1 MPSLRLWLWY
11 IVGDVLTVQSEHKQ
25 LSRERI
31 LVMAACKCYTCDLY
45 RTTPVRPSQAKK
57 MMKSRKA
64 PKDEHKQRLRYTDK
78 TGFAAI
84 RAYEKQKRK
93 DNLWLSI

>member
-1 MPSLRLWLWY
+1 MPNQKQWLWC
-11 IVGDVLTVQSEHKQ
+11 IVKDVPMAQFVPNQS
-25 LSRERI
+25 SRKRI
-31 LVMAACKCYTCDLY
+31 SMAGCKCYTCDLY
-45 RTTPVRPSQAKK
+45 RKTPVRPSQARK

-84 RAYEKQKRK
+84 RAYNQQYKKE
-93 DNLWLSI
+93 NLWRG